1 VDLGRSVYEEFDEV
15 LGGFVVVGVLVV
27 VVVVVVEAVFISGQ
41 LLDRDD

>member
-27 VVVVVVEAVFISGQ
+27 VVVVVEAVFISGQ

>member
-1 VDLGRSVYEEFDEV
+1 MDLGRSVYEEFDEV

-27 VVVVVVEAVFISGQ
+27 VVVVEAVFISGQ